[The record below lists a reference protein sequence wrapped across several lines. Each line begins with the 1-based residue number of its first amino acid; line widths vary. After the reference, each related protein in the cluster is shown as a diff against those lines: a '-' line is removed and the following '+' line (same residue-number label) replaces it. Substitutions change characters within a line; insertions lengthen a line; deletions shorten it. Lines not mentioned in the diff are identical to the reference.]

1 MAVRGAGEN
10 DMLTAR
16 RGEEIGVTRREG
28 GVEGSDLLGCHPA
41 DQVVQRLN
49 CRWKE
54 REESV
59 SGWSTRHQ
67 FK

>member
-1 MAVRGAGEN
+1 MAVGGAGEN

-16 RGEEIGVTRREG
+16 KGEKIGVTGREG
-28 GVEGSDLLGCHPA
+28 GVEGSDLLGRHPA
-41 DQVVQRLN
+41 DQVVQRLH

-59 SGWSTRHQ
+59 G
-67 FK
+67 

>member
-16 RGEEIGVTRREG
+16 RGKEIGVTGRER
-28 GVEGSDLLGCHPA
+28 GVEGSDLLGRHLA
-41 DQVVQRLN
+41 DQVVQRLH

-54 REESV
+54 REES
-59 SGWSTRHQ
+59 GIG
-67 FK
+67 